1 MLFKILLLSLCSD
14 KSILIGVSQEK
25 EKKFKVKDL
34 SKICICPQ
42 GDNKAIQ
49 WRRSSINGKYA

>member
-1 MLFKILLLSLCSD
+1 MLFKILLLSPCSD

-42 GDNKAIQ
+42 GDNEAIQ
-49 WRRSSINGKYA
+49 